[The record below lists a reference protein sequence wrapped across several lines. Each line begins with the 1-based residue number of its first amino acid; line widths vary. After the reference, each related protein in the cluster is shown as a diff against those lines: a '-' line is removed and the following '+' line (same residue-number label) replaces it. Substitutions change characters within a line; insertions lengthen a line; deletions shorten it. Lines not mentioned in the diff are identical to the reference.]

1 MNPSDKGAARSISQ
15 LRRLVTQG
23 SGQGA
28 ATAAPPIPRPALIA
42 HRHLTSDFAK
52 AQNGMVSG
60 GAFPLRAAG
69 VETWVQIVGPS
80 SLPADGAWL
89 ALSVNGHQARIALSW
104 GAARRVA
111 GVSLENA
118 SETDCAL
125 LLEEAMSDW
134 LDAVE
139 SQTGLA
145 LRYNGLQR
153 GAKDLPSLLP
163 ISVRAEIRAEGHAAP
178 LRLNLPVDLSP
189 AAAAALVPALQK
201 LRKPPSPD
209 HLLLRVAVEVDSMR
223 LTLAEMKSL
232 RPGDALVLDD
242 LPDTGRVLVESQF
255 AALAKP
261 NRAAGPHSWVLE
273 TGFTPRNPE
282 ASTSEA
288 PASHFDRVSMTSSDT
303 PPSPN
308 EARPETTQIDGF
320 DAMELRLSFRLGET
334 LMTLADLRR
343 TGPGTIITL
352 DRPDGALVDIVI
364 NGQIVGSGEII
375 AVAGQRAIEIR
386 SLLGEE

>member
-1 MNPSDKGAARSISQ
+1 MNTTDKGAARSISQ

-23 SGQGA
+23 AGQGA
-28 ATAAPPIPRPALIA
+28 VNAATPIPRPGLIA
-42 HRHLTSDFAK
+42 HRHLTTEFAK
-52 AQNGMVSG
+52 AQSSLVSG
-60 GAFPLRAAG
+60 GAFPLHAAD

-89 ALSVNGHQARIALSW
+89 LLSVNGHQARIALSW

-111 GVSLENA
+111 GVSLESA
-118 SETDCAL
+118 SETDGAL

-139 SQTGLA
+139 AQTGLA
-145 LRYNGLQR
+145 LRFNGLQR
-153 GAKDLPSLLP
+153 GARDLPSLLP
-163 ISVRAEIRAEGHAAP
+163 VSLRAEIRAEGHATP

-189 AAAAALVPALQK
+189 AAAAALANALQK
-201 LRKPPSPD
+201 LRKPRSPD

-242 LPDTGRVLVESQF
+242 LPDTGRLLVESQF
-255 AALAKP
+255 TALAQL
-261 NRAAGPHSWVLE
+261 NRAAGAHSWVLE

-288 PASHFDRVSMTSSDT
+288 AASHFDRVSMTPSDT
-303 PPSPN
+303 PPSTN
-308 EARPETTQIDGF
+308 DVRAESSQIDGF

-343 TGPGTIITL
+343 AGPGTIITL